1 MPAYAHLFWI
11 SQFKNICFKKLFK
24 ILSMQCWHLLWKCF
38 HLDTVQTKQHSTL
51 NGSPVYFLIYAIIQA
66 TRILLYGSII
76 ISQQCNTQ
84 NHRHCSKVS
93 GCGKCVFTN
102 FAIVVCTN
110 WSEQQSLQIMVQAK
124 KIKIIA
130 NTVSGNALFFP
141 KKIPQFNH
149 AMSLLSQSPIK
160 MTITNQGGY
169 RLSLASPETHKNSK
183 LHLFLMLLT
192 QCLQCCNTQRGK
204 HYLAPTTCMTTP
216 ALMIG

>member
-93 GCGKCVFTN
+93 GCGKCVLTN

-141 KKIPQFNH
+141 KAFPNLIMLCLCYH
-149 AMSLLSQSPIK
+149 SLPSRWQLP
-160 MTITNQGGY
+160 TREGTDY
-169 RLSLASPETHKNSK
+169 
-183 LHLFLMLLT
+183 HLLPLRHMKTANCIFS
-192 QCLQCCNTQRGK
+192 
-204 HYLAPTTCMTTP
+204 
-216 ALMIG
+216 